1 MVDSAFP
8 LKGAQVQ
15 SLVGELRSHTPCCMA
30 NNNYYYYKYKVI
42 KIACYIYLG
51 LYKYLCATRRL
62 ERVLSEPVCSNLPE
76 EHCMMIWNLGQQMP
90 PLQTLGGVGPNSSYR
105 R

>member
-1 MVDSAFP
+1 METEAAAANQSRLSKLLNPIRLF
-8 LKGAQVQ
+8 LQSTTGA
-15 SLVGELRSHTPCCMA
+15 
-30 NNNYYYYKYKVI
+30 YYYYKYKVI